1 MMATTHALYGM
12 AAGAAT
18 IAVAPEYAPVAMV
31 VGYVAGFLPDLDA
44 YADHRRTL
52 HFPVY
57 FTALAVPAVGVA
69 ALAPSPLTVSLAT
82 ALVAL
87 AAHAVM
93 DAGGGG
99 LSLRPWVE
107 QPDRAVYSH
116 YHGRWVAPR
125 RIVAYDGAPS
135 DFLLALGAGL
145 PLLAVTDGPHRLLV
159 AGTLGFSLGYVLVRK
174 RLVEIVTVAVRLT
187 PRPLHVLVPRRFDHL
202 VDTE

>member
-1 MMATTHALYGM
+1 MATTHALYGM
-12 AAGAAT
+12 AAGAVTLAT
-18 IAVAPEYAPVAMV
+18 VPEYAPVAML

-44 YADHRRTL
+44 YAEHRRTL

-57 FTALAVPAVGVA
+57 FSVLAVPATLLA
-69 ALAPSPLTVSLAT
+69 ALWPTLASVSLAT

-87 AAHAVM
+87 AAHSVM

-125 RIVAYDGAPS
+125 RFVAYDGAPS
-135 DFLLALGAGL
+135 DLVLALAAGL
-145 PLLAVTDGPHRLLV
+145 PLLAVTAGSVRLLV
-159 AGTLGFSLGYVLVRK
+159 VATLVFSGVYVLVRK
-174 RLVEIVTVAVRLT
+174 RLVEIVTVAIRYT
-187 PRPLHVLVPRRFDHL
+187 PRRLLVLVPRRFDEL
-202 VDTE
+202 VDGE

>member
-12 AAGAAT
+12 AAGASLF
-18 IAVAPEYAPVAMV
+18 AVAPEYAPVAMV

-44 YADHRRTL
+44 YADHRKTL

-57 FTALAVPAVGVA
+57 GSVFAMLAVVLA
-69 ALAPSPLTVSLAT
+69 ALVPSLVTVALAT
-82 ALVAL
+82 ALVAV

-93 DAGGGG
+93 DAGDGG

-107 QPDRAVYSH
+107 EPDRAVYSH

-135 DFLLALGAGL
+135 DLALALAAGL
-145 PLLAVTDGPHRLLV
+145 PLLAVTHGPHRTLV
-159 AGTLGFSLGYVLVRK
+159 AATLLFSAGYVLVRK
-174 RLVEIVTVAVRLT
+174 RLVEIVTVVIRAT
-187 PRPLHVLVPRRFDHL
+187 PRRLQRFVPRRFDHL
-202 VDTE
+202 VETD